1 MALLN
6 KIGKP
11 SLADEKNCIGCLAC
25 VASCHIGA
33 LSSYVG
39 DDGHN
44 YVRLEVDKC
53 IGCLRCQEV
62 CNHARNN
69 FGVND
74 ISKSSIFAAWTKNES
89 DRANSTSGGVFAALS
104 RTVISNGGAV
114 SGANLNGFDCRH
126 IIITD
131 GKDISKLQGSKYMTS
146 SMEHIYGEI
155 EKNLKERDVLFSGL
169 GCQCAGVL
177 AYFEGKTL
185 NHQLY
190 TVDIV
195 CGGAPSSILIEKYKK
210 IHPETKGLL
219 SFRSKDKYIL
229 KVFTNEGEKEIP
241 EKNLIL
247 HGFNCGMT
255 NRYSCYEC
263 PFAKAHRKTNI
274 TIGDLWDY
282 SKFFEEHAKGISMV
296 LIHDEIGMKLLEKSD
311 LFFEEIDWKST
322 LLKNK
327 RIVCGHQNI
336 YGPRTNLIQNAKKM
350 NDTRFEKLYCVTM
363 KPMDVDLFIF
373 RVYRY
378 LREKSLAKKNEKFI
392 QGL

>member
-1 MALLN
+1 M
-6 KIGKP
+6 
-11 SLADEKNCIGCLAC
+11 
-25 VASCHIGA
+25 
-33 LSSYVG
+33 
-39 DDGHN
+39 
-44 YVRLEVDKC
+44 
-53 IGCLRCQEV
+53 
-62 CNHARNN
+62 
-69 FGVND
+69 
-74 ISKSSIFAAWTKNES
+74 
-89 DRANSTSGGVFAALS
+89 
-104 RTVISNGGAV
+104 
-114 SGANLNGFDCRH
+114 
-126 IIITD
+126 
-131 GKDISKLQGSKYMTS
+131 
-146 SMEHIYGEI
+146 
-155 EKNLKERDVLFSGL
+155 
-169 GCQCAGVL
+169 L